1 MSGAKNISD
10 ASSGFVG
17 RQCNPRSPMCWIW
30 NDARNSFQCNSY
42 VVWSTE
48 LSGKMLGIEHT
59 VLLNASKARTMIREQ
74 VVSALLS
81 KDLAWHADFER
92 PIDRLTALGLSD
104 PLGAALWRFKYLHD
118 RASYQR
124 ALHLLAHKV
133 TCQLKVELSYARQLS
148 TAAIKEYAI
157 DTCDKCNGVGHI
169 YEGLHAGKC
178 KPCDGSGVK
187 SYTDTER
194 ALAAGLPVE
203 SWPKHQK
210 KFDRTVTCLVSAVA
224 ATGGKVSALLRDENY
239 SRNPL

>member
-1 MSGAKNISD
+1 
-10 ASSGFVG
+10 
-17 RQCNPRSPMCWIW
+17 
-30 NDARNSFQCNSY
+30 
-42 VVWSTE
+42 
-48 LSGKMLGIEHT
+48 MLGSEHT
-59 VLLNASKARTMIREQ
+59 VGLTLSARGIMIREQ

-118 RASYQR
+118 RSSYQR

-133 TCQLKVELSYARQLS
+133 TCQLKVDLNYARQLS

-169 YEGLHAGKC
+169 YEGIHAGKC
-178 KPCDGSGVK
+178 KPCDGTGMKRYSDV
-187 SYTDTER
+187 ER
-194 ALAAGLPVE
+194 ALAAGMPVD

-210 KFDRTVTCLVSAVA
+210 KFDRAVTCLVSAVA
-224 ATGGKVSALLRDENY
+224 ATGGKVSVLLRDENI
-239 SRNPL
+239 SRSPL

>member
-1 MSGAKNISD
+1 
-10 ASSGFVG
+10 
-17 RQCNPRSPMCWIW
+17 
-30 NDARNSFQCNSY
+30 
-42 VVWSTE
+42 
-48 LSGKMLGIEHT
+48 MLGSKHT
-59 VLLNASKARTMIREQ
+59 VSLNASKARIMIREQ

-169 YEGLHAGKC
+169 YEGIHAGKC
-178 KPCDGSGVK
+178 RPCDGAGMKCYS
-187 SYTDTER
+187 DTER

-210 KFDRTVTCLVSAVA
+210 KFDRVVTCLVGAVA
-224 ATGGKVSALLRDENY
+224 ATGGKVSALLRDENI